1 MNGSSLG
8 FTPCIF
14 EFLNFSN
21 PFFSGGAQK
30 MTSMVVAMDALI
42 PKKIQFQTVVSDGTC
57 VTTYAADPCETEC
70 APEPALLRP
79 E

>member
-1 MNGSSLG
+1 MFFGEKSALFITFDGSSDG
-8 FTPCIF
+8 RVDT
-14 EFLNFSN
+14 
-21 PFFSGGAQK
+21 QK
-30 MTSMVVAMDALI
+30 S
-42 PKKIQFQTVVSDGTC
+42 QFQTVVSDGTC

>member
-1 MNGSSLG
+1 MLY
-8 FTPCIF
+8 FLMPLELAFEIF
-14 EFLNFSN
+14 SDG
-21 PFFSGGAQK
+21 P
-30 MTSMVVAMDALI
+30 
-42 PKKIQFQTVVSDGTC
+42 PKNLFQTVVSDGTC